1 MSTKSGNLDDWRD
14 YFRSSNS
21 DIFDIIEHSIM
32 VAASDCPQEF
42 RLRRDRIAEILFSC
56 KLSRCVGCDRVDL
69 AVSRDNDEE
78 EGCKTGSDRDGC
90 EFETGAS
97 KESKVNTYGD
107 DHIEINMNHVS
118 NYSYGEAEALTNEIE
133 YESQIVGEVLRI
145 KGILD
150 NSNDEEVIPKT
161 VFGNSTPNN
170 FNADSVL
177 LDSLRRLQLMA
188 LSVDT
193 MKLYECGDLL
203 NSIPQATEIGKSV
216 NALRKH
222 ASNQIRQLARTL
234 IGVWKE
240 MVDEWVKATSTV
252 AVEEGTPESV
262 NPSVIDEEEGLPSPP
277 MDDVVIDEEE
287 GLPSPPMD
295 DVGFLSAPIELS
307 QFFDGI
313 DDDGNFRNSGE
324 FNKKY
329 ENGRKQSLENHNI
342 PKRKQQVPHESYVT
356 PKDRKGE
363 QMKKQTA
370 VVKPHKPS
378 NTESG
383 SGRPTK
389 VTVERKVNNET
400 KFQQKS
406 DKVSIQKKPLSAQQ
420 DKLKCLD
427 EAARL
432 EVTKRKLHERYQ
444 QAENAKRQRT
454 IQVMELHDL
463 PKQGL
468 GNRHPHMRPGNHN
481 RNWANGRR

>member
-150 NSNDEEVIPKT
+150 NSNDE
-161 VFGNSTPNN
+161 
-170 FNADSVL
+170 ADSVL

-193 MKLYECGDLL
+193 MK
-203 NSIPQATEIGKSV
+203 ATEIGKSV

-262 NPSVIDEEEGLPSPP
+262 NPS
-277 MDDVVIDEEE
+277 VIDEEE

>member
-56 KLSRCVGCDRVDL
+56 KLSRCVSCDRVDL
-69 AVSRDNDEE
+69 AVSRDYDDE

-107 DHIEINMNHVS
+107 DHIEINMKHVS

-150 NSNDEEVIPKT
+150 NSHDE
-161 VFGNSTPNN
+161 
-170 FNADSVL
+170 ADSVL
-177 LDSLRRLQLMA
+177 FDSLRRLQLMA

-193 MKLYECGDLL
+193 MK
-203 NSIPQATEIGKSV
+203 ATEIGKSV

-277 MDDVVIDEEE
+277 MDDV
-287 GLPSPPMD
+287 
-295 DVGFLSAPIELS
+295 GFLSAPIELS

-329 ENGRKQSLENHNI
+329 EYGRKPSLENQNV

-356 PKDRKGE
+356 AKDRKGE
-363 QMKKQTA
+363 EMKKQTA

-389 VTVERKVNNET
+389 VTLERKVNNET

-406 DKVSIQKKPLSAQQ
+406 DKVTIQKKPLSAQQ

-468 GNRHPHMRPGNHN
+468 GNRHPHIRPGNHN